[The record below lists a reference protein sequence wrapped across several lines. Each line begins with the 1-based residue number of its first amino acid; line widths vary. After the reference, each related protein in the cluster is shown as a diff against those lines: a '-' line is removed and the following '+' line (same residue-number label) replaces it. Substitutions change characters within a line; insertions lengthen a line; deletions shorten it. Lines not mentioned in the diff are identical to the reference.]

1 MKLLL
6 EEFVMRNALVVLDAL
21 LALGLIASVCLFLSA
36 QKEIQRQARKQKK
49 AFAQLAGQLQ
59 SSSFWSQQ
67 EPYVEVAAPSMDTE
81 SSVVVHAGA
90 RAPLN
95 MNKRVQ
101 ALRLL
106 RRGQDVGHVSAV
118 LGMTRKEIEL
128 LIRVQELSSAR
139 SVGRLL

>member
-1 MKLLL
+1 MKLLV

-81 SSVVVHAGA
+81 SSGVVHAGA

-128 LIRVQELSSAR
+128 LIRVQELASAR
-139 SVGRLL
+139 SAGRML